1 MWQST
6 ISKTLAIGTY
16 MKASIVYLAQ
26 NDESVLSASPKSLS
40 IDGLVSSCHS
50 SLVSFLRRRLRVG
63 EDARDVA
70 QEAYI
75 RLMQYE
81 GSNDVKSPES
91 LLFRIAINI
100 ANDMGRADKV
110 RHVSDHCDID
120 GLDFDSGIASPERE
134 VSAGQQLDL
143 LYDTIEQLPP
153 RCRQVF
159 LLSRFENMTYP
170 QIAEHCG
177 ISVKMVEKHISRA
190 LAICAAKSD

>member
-1 MWQST
+1 
-6 ISKTLAIGTY
+6 
-16 MKASIVYLAQ
+16 MKASIAYLTQPEEPVPTETFKA
-26 NDESVLSASPKSLS
+26 LS
-40 IDGLVSSCHS
+40 IENLVSSCHI

-81 GSNDVKSPES
+81 GSKDVKSPES

-134 VSAGQQLDL
+134 VSASQQLDL
-143 LYDTIEQLPP
+143 LYATIEELPP

-159 LLSRFENMTYP
+159 LLSRFQNMTYP

-190 LAICAAKSD
+190 LAICAAKSE

>member
-1 MWQST
+1 
-6 ISKTLAIGTY
+6 
-16 MKASIVYLAQ
+16 MKASLTYLTPTDDVVSTETT
-26 NDESVLSASPKSLS
+26 NTLS
-40 IDGLVSSCHS
+40 IENLVNHCHI

-81 GSNDVKSPES
+81 GSKDVKSPES

-110 RHVSDHCDID
+110 RHVADHCDID

-134 VSAGQQLDL
+134 VSASQQLDL

-159 LLSRFENMTYP
+159 LLSRFHNMTYA